1 MASLLTHPT
10 RIIKTRDVIVRLGVV
25 DGVNRPN
32 VNYKE
37 GSDMTEL
44 YRINN
49 GRLVMYEFQGATT
62 SSYQISDDES
72 TFRYIGDSGWTDGV
86 ITNSRVQTSITANFL
101 KSLEW
106 TGSEL
111 TPHYY
116 AKKGE
121 LDEAFNIVAKFRNNK
136 DFEAWVEIY
145 KLIDTI
151 EGGVSVYDV
160 ASFAGTVMNYQEQYP
175 AEGLVESSFDVMSRG
190 EAYMGRY
197 QSIIPMRTGL
207 PNQLILPPLP
217 AVNEL
222 TGATVREVVASVTV
236 GSTATDVPLTDT
248 LTSVAVTT
256 DVTFTYED
264 GSGTPLTSLVAG
276 ATTVSKPLARIVD
289 VETKLF
295 VPATVTVDANAGTI
309 VVAPASDL
317 TAGKQYYAE
326 VLTGAMLQTVNSV
339 NYPLQGLKTGV
350 FTTAV

>member
-37 GSDMTEL
+37 GTDQTEL

-62 SSYQISDDES
+62 SSYSVSDDES

-116 AKKGE
+116 AKKGK
-121 LDEAFNIVAKFRNNK
+121 LDEAFDIVAKFRNNK

-151 EGGVSVYDV
+151 DNGVSVYDV
-160 ASFAGTVMNYQEQYP
+160 ACFAGTVMNYSEQYP

-207 PNQLILPPLP
+207 PNRLILPSQPTVN
-217 AVNEL
+217 AV
-222 TGATVREVVASVTV
+222 GATIREAVATVTV
-236 GSTATDVPLTDT
+236 GATATDVPMTDT

-256 DVTFTYED
+256 DVTFTYEN
-264 GSGTPLTSLVAG
+264 GSGTALTSLALNP
-276 ATTVSKPLARIVD
+276 ALTTKPLARIVKVAD
-289 VETKLF
+289 GTF
-295 VPATVTVDANAGTI
+295 VPATVTGNATNGTI
-309 VVAPASDL
+309 VLAPAADL
-317 TAGKQYYAE
+317 DADTEYYAE
-326 VLTGAMLQTVNSV
+326 VLTGAMLQTVSSV
-339 NYPLQGLKTGV
+339 NYPLEGLKTGV
-350 FTTAV
+350 FRTAV